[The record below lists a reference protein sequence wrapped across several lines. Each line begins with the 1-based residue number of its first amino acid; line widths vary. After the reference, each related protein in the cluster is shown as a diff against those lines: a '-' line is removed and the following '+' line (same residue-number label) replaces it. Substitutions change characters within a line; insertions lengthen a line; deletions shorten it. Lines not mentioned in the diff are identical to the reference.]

1 MDAAAHA
8 PTLDAA
14 IDDYLHLIVRTRPWT
29 KAREEELLDAFCD
42 WAYARP
48 GPAPT
53 LAAASPA
60 LAARHAAD
68 AGYTPGTAAELAAA
82 LGRLA
87 AWAVARGLMAE
98 NPFGGREECES
109 A

>member
-1 MDAAAHA
+1 MSAHAPARA

-42 WAYARP
+42 WAYAR

-53 LAAASPA
+53 LAAVTPS

-68 AGYTPGTAAELAAA
+68 AGYPPAAAAELVAA
-82 LGRLA
+82 LGKLS
-87 AWAVARGLMAE
+87 AWAVSRGLMARS
-98 NPFGGREECES
+98 PFGGK
-109 A
+109 